1 MLDAICNEM
10 FTDILGIGKSE
21 NTDLKT
27 VKKAHWT
34 SYSLA
39 QFVSQLLFDSIKL
52 VPLTSLFVKVFRLI
66 TNHRSGTQ
74 SQLTVS
80 ECVIFC
86 RN

>member
-1 MLDAICNEM
+1 M
-10 FTDILGIGKSE
+10 DIPGIEKSE

-27 VKKAHWT
+27 LTKLT
-34 SYSLA
+34 GTLYSFA
-39 QFVSQLLFDSIKL
+39 NFVSQHLFDSIKL